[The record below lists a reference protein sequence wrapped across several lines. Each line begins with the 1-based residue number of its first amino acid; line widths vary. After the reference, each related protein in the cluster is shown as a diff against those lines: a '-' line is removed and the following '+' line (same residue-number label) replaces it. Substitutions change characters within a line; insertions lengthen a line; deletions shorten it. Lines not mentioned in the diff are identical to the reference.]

1 MKKFEDA
8 LEILNKVENLEKQEE
23 LINLK
28 KQIIIKKEEIAVFV
42 VELEYVN
49 QG

>member
-8 LEILNKVENLEKQEE
+8 LEILNKVENVEKQEE

-28 KQIIIKKEEIAVFV
+28 KQIIIKKEEIEFCIQST
-42 VELEYVN
+42 LSLI
-49 QG
+49 